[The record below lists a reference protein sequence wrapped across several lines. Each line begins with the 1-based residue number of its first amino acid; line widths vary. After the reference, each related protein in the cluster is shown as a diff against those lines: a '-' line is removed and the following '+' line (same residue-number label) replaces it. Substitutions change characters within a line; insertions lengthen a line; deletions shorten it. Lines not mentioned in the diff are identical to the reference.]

1 MSDQLDLSPEHTGLI
16 DRFVAS
22 GRFEGPQAVIG
33 AALALLE
40 GRERERAE
48 KLSVLHDAISTEME
62 ATFRE
67 IEQLISTGLGAFSAP
82 ALREAC

>member
-1 MSDQLDLSPEHTGLI
+1 MSDQIDLSPEHFSLI

-22 GRFEGPQAVIG
+22 GRFDGPQAVIG

-48 KLSVLHDAISTEME
+48 KLRALHDALAGEVE
-62 ATFRE
+62 DTFRE
-67 IEQLISTGLGAFSAP
+67 IERLIASGLAGFSAP